1 MKAPFV
7 YKLTA
12 CCLFLM
18 GFAVHLTNVVI
29 GPDRL
34 VANAFTPRVEIVFSV
49 MMIVGCGALRQ
60 DRTNA
65 GLLAGGRRPAARGT
79 MRTTSQRGFD
89 LCVSAV
95 ARLFGSQTAK
105 AQDAA
110 ITNVRIIV
118 GGGR

>member
-1 MKAPFV
+1 MS
-7 YKLTA
+7 TRSES
-12 CCLFLM
+12 LFL
-18 GFAVHLTNVVI
+18 GSLRAC
-29 GPDRL
+29 DERL
-34 VANAFTPRVEIVFSV
+34 SV

-79 MRTTSQRGFD
+79 MRTMSQRSFD

-118 GGGR
+118 GSGR